1 MKGDKILSV
10 FVDESGMFKYP
21 DSDSRFYIVG
31 LVFHDQDV
39 DITPLVR
46 QMDRSAD
53 ELGLD
58 TEVFTFHAGPIIRQE
73 KGYEV
78 MNRHFRG
85 RIFDRMMSFA
95 RRVDFKYHCV
105 DVDKRFVTSTLQIA
119 TKLRRGLEEFLKQKR
134 DEFADVARVKIYYD
148 CGQAPV
154 TNLLHQTFAAVVPC
168 PVEFAQGVKPGNY
181 KLFQLADLICTL
193 HLLELKIQNGEPMT
207 LSEFKFFG
215 SPRTFVR
222 NVLRKI
228 KPKEI

>member
-1 MKGDKILSV
+1 MKDGKILSV

-21 DSDSRFYIVG
+21 DPDSRFYIVG

-73 KGYEV
+73 KGYEL
-78 MNRHFRG
+78 MNRHLRG

-95 RRVDFKYHCV
+95 RHVDFKYHCV

-119 TKLRRGLEEFLKQKR
+119 TKLKRGLEDFLKQKR
-134 DEFADVARVKIYYD
+134 DELADVARVKIYYD

-154 TNLLHQTFAAVVPC
+154 TNLLHQTFAAEVPC

-193 HLLELKIQNGEPMT
+193 HLIELKIRNGEPMT

-228 KPKEI
+228 KSKEI

>member
-10 FVDESGMFKYP
+10 FFDESGMFKYP

-78 MNRHFRG
+78 N
-85 RIFDRMMSFA
+85 A
-95 RRVDFKYHCV
+95 
-105 DVDKRFVTSTLQIA
+105 A
-119 TKLRRGLEEFLKQKR
+119 NLRTG
-134 DEFADVARVKIYYD
+134 
-148 CGQAPV
+148 
-154 TNLLHQTFAAVVPC
+154 LLHET
-168 PVEFAQGVKPGNY
+168 
-181 KLFQLADLICTL
+181 TL
-193 HLLELKIQNGEPMT
+193 E
-207 LSEFKFFG
+207 
-215 SPRTFVR
+215 V
-222 NVLRKI
+222 
-228 KPKEI
+228 

>member
-1 MKGDKILSV
+1 MKGDKTLSV

-21 DSDSRFYIVG
+21 DPDSRFYIVG

-46 QMDRSAD
+46 QLDRNAY

-73 KGYEV
+73 KGYEL
-78 MNRHFRG
+78 MNRHLRG

-95 RRVDFKYHCV
+95 RHVDFKYHCV

-119 TKLRRGLEEFLKQKR
+119 TRLKRGIEDFLKQKR
-134 DEFADVARVKIYYD
+134 DEFADVTRVKIYYD
-148 CGQAPV
+148 CGQAPI
-154 TNLLHQTFAAVVPC
+154 TNLLHQTFAAAVPC
-168 PVEFAQGVKPGNY
+168 PVEFAQGVKPGSY

-193 HLLELKIQNGEPMT
+193 HLLELKIRNGEPMT

-215 SPRTFVR
+215 SPRTFAR

-228 KPKEI
+228 KSKEI